1 MITRK
6 EHIELFKSY
15 ARQRDCA
22 LCKDWPR
29 AERAAQRQ
37 EVLNFP
43 ARICIRC
50 DLAFWQGI
58 CVVTDSQEE
67 LDTWIEAA
75 RQERKKPPASRRHG
89 QELLEELRSKAA
101 KH

>member
-1 MITRK
+1 MISRA
-6 EHIELFKSY
+6 ERIELFKSY

-29 AERAAQRQ
+29 AERAARRL

-43 ARICIRC
+43 KGICIRC

-58 CVVTDSQEE
+58 CVVTDGKEE
-67 LDTWIEAA
+67 FDAWVEAC
-75 RQERKKPPASRRHG
+75 REERRKPPAIRRHG
-89 QELLEELRSKAA
+89 QEILEEIRSKAG